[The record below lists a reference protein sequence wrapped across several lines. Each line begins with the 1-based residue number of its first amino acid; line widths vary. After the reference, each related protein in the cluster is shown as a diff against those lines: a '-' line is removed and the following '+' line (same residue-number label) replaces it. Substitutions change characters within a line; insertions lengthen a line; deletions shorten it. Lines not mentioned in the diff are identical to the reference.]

1 MPNTWSSLSFGP
13 GSPLACTKAGFGC
26 CLLLLL
32 LLLSPAAAAAAVSAL
47 PFVCSA
53 ADIFAD
59 DVCIGVGFDN
69 CLFLNEQIREKS
81 HVLFNEKNKNDILC
95 IIYF

>member
-1 MPNTWSSLSFGP
+1 MPNTWSSLSLDP

-26 CLLLLL
+26 GLLLL
-32 LLLSPAAAAAAVSAL
+32 LLLSSAATAAVSAL

-69 CLFLNEQIREKS
+69 YLFLNEQIREKS
-81 HVLFNEKNKNDILC
+81 HVLFNEKNINDILC
-95 IIYF
+95 IIFF